1 MRVTAHRLY
10 HPRAGLLQ
18 PILVY
23 LYHQHIIS
31 FSLKI
36 NHHHPIPILRV
47 MIIILLERAG
57 QLLYVTQA
65 IKKKKKTATMTMIIM
80 RYLLPRSNRAAA
92 VGGHGY

>member
-10 HPRAGLLQ
+10 HPRAGLIQ

-65 IKKKKKTATMTMIIM
+65 IKKKKTATMTMIIM

-92 VGGHGY
+92 VGHGY

>member
-10 HPRAGLLQ
+10 HPRAALIQ

-47 MIIILLERAG
+47 MIIILLDRAG
-57 QLLYVTQA
+57 QLLYATQA
-65 IKKKKKTATMTMIIM
+65 IKKKKTATMTMIIM

-92 VGGHGY
+92 AVGGHGY